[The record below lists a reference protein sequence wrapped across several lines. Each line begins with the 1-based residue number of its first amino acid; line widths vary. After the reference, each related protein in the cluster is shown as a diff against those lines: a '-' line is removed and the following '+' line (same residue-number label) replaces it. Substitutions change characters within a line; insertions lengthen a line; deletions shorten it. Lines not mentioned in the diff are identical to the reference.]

1 MTPSDPERW
10 TSRRAGPLPED
21 AFGQALRVVAATTL
35 TAPAFAARAPKR
47 RPRRLPVLV
56 GLITVLGG
64 GAVWA
69 MLRPWTAPSTQPQS
83 VAPRPLPTSQRPT
96 NPTSPPKPAP
106 PAAPISPAAPARPA
120 ARPAQPS
127 EATLLWT
134 AFRLLRQQHDP
145 AAALRKLD
153 EHRRHFPASALRTEA
168 DLARAEALVALGR
181 RAEATAL
188 LDQLPRS
195 VTAGVRARLGLD
207 QP

>member
-10 TSRRAGPLPED
+10 TNRRTGPLPED

-35 TAPAFAARAPKR
+35 TAPAFAARTPKP

-56 GLITVLGG
+56 GLVTVLGG
-64 GAVWA
+64 SAVWA
-69 MLRPWTAPSTQPQS
+69 TLRPGTPPSTQPQS
-83 VAPRPLPTSQRPT
+83 VAPRPLRTRPT
-96 NPTSPPKPAP
+96 KPTPPPAAPAP
-106 PAAPISPAAPARPA
+106 IAPISPAVPARPA

-168 DLARAEALVALGR
+168 DLARAEALFALGR

-188 LDQLPRS
+188 LDRLPS
-195 VTAGVRARLGLD
+195 AVTAGVRARLGLD